1 MKWKKKK
8 EYSENEPCIGMTKG
22 EVLNSDW
29 GMPTEINKTTYEWG
43 VSEQWVYPDNKYIYI
58 EEDVVV
64 AITGRCSDHLLP
76 RRPSSPCACQACLI
90 GLSERVSAL

>member
-1 MKWKKKK
+1 
-8 EYSENEPCIGMTKG
+8 MTKG

-58 EEDVVV
+58 EEDVVI
-64 AITGRCSDHLLP
+64 AIM
-76 RRPSSPCACQACLI
+76 
-90 GLSERVSAL
+90 E